1 MIPLDEAFKIIEKE
15 IRKLP
20 PKQVPL
26 LRAAGCV
33 LEEDVVSPIDVPQFA
48 NSAMDGYAL
57 RIEDLKGDGPWKLPI
72 QKVIAAGDSSW
83 GGLKAGHVS
92 KIMTGAP
99 LPDGADAV
107 IPVENVSVDADHVVI
122 KTIPPEGEF
131 VRPRGDDIKKGESI
145 CEKGTI
151 LDPVAV
157 GILASV
163 GKAEVEVTPRPRI
176 AVLSTGSEL
185 VNPGK
190 ELTAGQIYNSND
202 FVLKTLLKK
211 DGHEISRELCTA
223 IDNVDELC
231 KSIKEKL
238 VDHDL
243 VISSGGVSM
252 GDFDLIPQAVKKIGG
267 EVLFHKVFIKPGK
280 PVFLS
285 RIGKG
290 YLLGLPGNPVSAVV
304 GYHLYARRIIAKM
317 SGLKYR
323 VRGGKGILG
332 EDLSVKGTRF
342 CYIGARLEEN
352 ADGVIVYPSIRQKS
366 GRLASISGIN
376 GFILAEGGTR
386 TVGKGSEVDIE
397 WMD

>member
-1 MIPLDEAFKIIEKE
+1 MA
-15 IRKLP
+15 
-20 PKQVPL
+20 
-26 LRAAGCV
+26 
-33 LEEDVVSPIDVPQFA
+33 
-48 NSAMDGYAL
+48 
-57 RIEDLKGDGPWKLPI
+57 
-72 QKVIAAGDSSW
+72 SS
-83 GGLKAGHVS
+83 
-92 KIMTGAP
+92 
-99 LPDGADAV
+99 
-107 IPVENVSVDADHVVI
+107 N
-122 KTIPPEGEF
+122 
-131 VRPRGDDIKKGESI
+131 
-145 CEKGTI
+145 
-151 LDPVAV
+151 
-157 GILASV
+157 
-163 GKAEVEVTPRPRI
+163 
-176 AVLSTGSEL
+176 
-185 VNPGK
+185 
-190 ELTAGQIYNSND
+190 
-202 FVLKTLLKK
+202 
-211 DGHEISRELCTA
+211 
-223 IDNVDELC
+223 
-231 KSIKEKL
+231 
-238 VDHDL
+238 
-243 VISSGGVSM
+243 
-252 GDFDLIPQAVKKIGG
+252 
-267 EVLFHKVFIKPGK
+267 PGK